1 MVWYGMAWYV
11 YCQSTFVYYHID
23 VIVLPYL
30 FMLCTTVF
38 CVLPCCTPV
47 SFREYASSPHTHTF
61 PAAPLPPRPASLLA
75 ATLAP
80 PPPRT
85 PPDASLRSS
94 GLERGQVLVKD
105 IAWFKTKYGLQVRPT
120 SLMSSC
126 GFRVV
131 WGSGD

>member
-1 MVWYGMAWYV
+1 M
-11 YCQSTFVYYHID
+11 YYSI
-23 VIVLPYL
+23 
-30 FMLCTTVF
+30 LCTAMLHTCLLQGVCF
-38 CVLPCCTPV
+38 LPTHTHVPRRPPASTSRLTPCC
-47 SFREYASSPHTHTF
+47 H
-61 PAAPLPPRPASLLA
+61 LG
-75 ATLAP
+75 P

-131 WGSGD
+131 READQHDEQLRV